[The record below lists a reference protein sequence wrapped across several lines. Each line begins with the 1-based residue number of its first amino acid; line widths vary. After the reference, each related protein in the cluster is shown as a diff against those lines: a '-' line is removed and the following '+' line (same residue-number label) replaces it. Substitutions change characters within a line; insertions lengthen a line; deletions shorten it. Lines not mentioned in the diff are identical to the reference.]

1 MSKRE
6 ERADIEAALET
17 AVERGAR
24 IARFRER
31 TGHNG
36 RDDKPSFGALKHA
49 ETKMQVASLTRRLQV
64 AYERQGVGSDQFKG
78 ALHEYLGLLNATW
91 YQDSHA
97 ALSEHRD
104 DLVTDLYL
112 KMIDPANSTSGASIY
127 RFEGRA
133 PVHHFVN
140 SVFKMFFMETERTQK
155 DYDFKHFRLVDDS
168 SPTSPRGDIRA
179 GQVGKLALPTPAD
192 AQLER
197 DCEEQEQKRRV
208 DLSRT
213 FGRGAKEFAAQFQA
227 RSDTHLAVLSM
238 LHGDPTMSATEIT
251 RVIRT
256 DKINIYSFGE
266 LVKVVGPL
274 EEVHERTIQRI
285 KKEFFDGLREIAEN
299 NYETTDPE
307 LLAKK
312 VWRSVVKRAGAG
324 KHKPVRRHPVETKK
338 SRAEAQKAD
347 PNYVEKT
354 FPNDGPQFGSSRK
367 RTNMDSN
374 FDKNKF

>member
-1 MSKRE
+1 M
-6 ERADIEAALET
+6 
-17 AVERGAR
+17 ERGAR

-179 GQVGKLALPTPAD
+179 GQVDDLALPGPAAD
-192 AQLER
+192 QFER
-197 DCEEQEQKRRV
+197 DCDESERKRPA
-208 DLSRT
+208 DFKS
-213 FGRGAKEFAAQFQA
+213 FGREGREFVTEFVSK
-227 RSDTHLAVLSM
+227 SDVHLVIVSLLRKDADISTV
-238 LHGDPTMSATEIT
+238 EIVERMKT
-251 RVIRT
+251 KLFTVWSDAGEFIRE
-256 DKINIYSFGE
+256 IAPI
-266 LVKVVGPL
+266 
-274 EEVHERTIQRI
+274 EVHERKVQRI
-285 KKEFFDGLREIAEN
+285 KAAFFDGLREIAEK

-312 VWRSVVKRAGAG
+312 VWRSAVKRAG
-324 KHKPVRRHPVETKK
+324 KPPVRRHPVETKR

-347 PNYVEKT
+347 PNFVEKT
-354 FPNDGPQFGSSRK
+354 FPDDGPRFGSSRE
-367 RTNMDSN
+367 RSNMD
-374 FDKNKF
+374 D